1 MVAAGKLL
9 QVILVFADR
18 FLQIL
23 VGLEFPQDIRIYQFL
38 LILQQLLNSSDM
50 LELDTFLRIWVGRWV
65 GGLVESLCFFFKRKP
80 SRIGLLLVC

>member
-50 LELDTFLRIWVGRWV
+50 LEIQLALVLLKDSHNICPERNFLHQAI
-65 GGLVESLCFFFKRKP
+65 CDN
-80 SRIGLLLVC
+80 